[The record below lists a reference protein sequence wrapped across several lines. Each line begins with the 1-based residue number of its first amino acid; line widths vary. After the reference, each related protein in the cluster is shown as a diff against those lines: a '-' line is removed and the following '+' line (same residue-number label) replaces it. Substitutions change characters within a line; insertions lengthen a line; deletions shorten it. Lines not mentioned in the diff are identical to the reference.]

1 MASVK
6 RDYYEVLN
14 ITRETETEQIEVAYR
29 RLARQYHPDRNI
41 GDTEAEVRFKEATE
55 AREVLTDKD
64 KRATYDRYGHAGLE
78 QGAGGFGPGGGA
90 GAGEFFSD
98 LINGFFGGGGQQKR
112 RGPQQ
117 GRDIQ
122 TVMEVTLLEAAT
134 GVKKNIT
141 IPRLESCN
149 DCKGKGSKSGDKK
162 KCGRC
167 EGKGVEIVSQAGGFF
182 AVQRTCSKCQGR
194 GYLLTDPCVTCKGVG
209 RAEVKKNV
217 EVTVPV
223 GVDTGMRM
231 QLRGEGEAGEPG
243 AARGDLE
250 IVIQVAPHPDFERD
264 GTNLIT
270 AIPITFSQAALGVV
284 MDIPTLTGKTGLTI
298 ATGTQTNTEI
308 RIKNEGIPHVRT
320 GRKGDLRVMVIVET
334 PTNLGRR
341 QEELLRE
348 LAELE
353 HKNVSTQRKGFLDRI
368 KGLFGNEED
377 AKK

>member
-6 RDYYEVLN
+6 RDYYEVLS
-14 ITRETETEQIEVAYR
+14 ITRESDTEQIEVAYR
-29 RLARQYHPDRNI
+29 RLARQHHPDRNI

-64 KRATYDRYGHAGLE
+64 KRAAYDRYGHAGLE
-78 QGAGGFGPGGGA
+78 QGAGGFGPAGA

-98 LINGFFGGGGQQKR
+98 LINGFFGGGGQQRK

-134 GVKKNIT
+134 GVKKTIT
-141 IPRLESCN
+141 IPRLESCG
-149 DCKGKGSKSGDKK
+149 DCSGKGSKSGDKK
-162 KCGRC
+162 KCQRC
-167 EGKGVEIVSQAGGFF
+167 EGKGVEVVSQAGGFF

-194 GYLLTDPCVTCKGVG
+194 GYLLSDPCMTCRGAG
-209 RAEVKKNV
+209 RTEVRKNV
-217 EVTVPV
+217 EVAVPA

-243 AARGDLE
+243 AQRGDLE

-270 AIPITFSQAALGVV
+270 AIPLTFSQAALGVT
-284 MDIPTLTGKTGLTI
+284 MDIPTLTGKASLTV
-298 ATGTQTNTEI
+298 APGTQTNTEL
-308 RIKNEGIPHVRT
+308 RVKGEGIPHVRT
-320 GRKGDLRVMVIVET
+320 ARKGDLRVMLVIET
-334 PTNLGRR
+334 PTNLSKR

-348 LAELE
+348 LAEIE

-368 KGLFGNEED
+368 KGLFDHEKD